1 MMTKLSENLN
11 DLREH
16 MVPDWTE
23 ARSQAVLDQIHR
35 RKAQSKRQ
43 RIALSGL
50 AMAGAVATAVFVL
63 QGPNAGVRPSA
74 ATSGSNAATSKAVAV
89 ATTHYAA
96 AKTLLLADQS
106 TVEVSAGSDLAV
118 RENTPKRVAIDLPRG
133 GANFDVVPDASR
145 SFIVRAGEISVSV
158 LGTMFQVRH
167 RDSGILVAV
176 RHGRVQVTHGNRVH
190 FVSTGEGVLF
200 AKDGSAMP
208 TVVARQ
214 TSESRADVSTE
225 DTLIHGKSRKLSNRP
240 ANVGPSW
247 RALAKAGEYEAAYD
261 KLQAHRASVDMNDP
275 SILLDAADGAR
286 FSGHPTEAVRFLDE
300 LMSRYRQGPM
310 APLAAFTL
318 GRVCLEQLGQPQ
330 RAADAF
336 ALAYA
341 LSPQGSL
348 AQDALARE
356 VEALSKGGR
365 DQEAFERAQV
375 YLQRY
380 PEGRRLRAVR
390 MYGGLP

>member
-1 MMTKLSENLN
+1 MTRLSDTIEK
-11 DLREH
+11 LREH
-16 MVPDWTE
+16 MVPDWSE
-23 ARSQAVLDQIHR
+23 PRSQAVLNQIHR
-35 RKAQSKRQ
+35 RKAQARRKRV
-43 RIALSGL
+43 AFSGL
-50 AMAGAVATAVFVL
+50 AMAGAVAAAIFVV
-63 QGPNAGVRPSA
+63 QSPDPNFRSIAPAYPSSS
-74 ATSGSNAATSKAVAV
+74 ATSEVVAI
-89 ATTHYAA
+89 APTHYPA
-96 AKTLLLADQS
+96 AKTLLLADHS

-145 SFIVRAGEISVSV
+145 SFVVHAGKVSVSV

-167 RDSGILVAV
+167 QKSGILVAV
-176 RHGRVQVTHGNRVH
+176 THGRVQVTHGNRVH

-200 AKDGSAMP
+200 TQDGSAVP
-208 TVVARQ
+208 TSGAAQ
-214 TSESRADVSTE
+214 APEAQAIDSSEGNRGRT
-225 DTLIHGKSRKLSNRP
+225 KSRKSTNRP
-240 ANVGPSW
+240 STTSPSW
-247 RALAKAGEYEAAYD
+247 RALTKAGEYEAAYD
-261 KLQAHRASVDMNDP
+261 KLQMQRASLDMSDP
-275 SILLDAADGAR
+275 AILLDAADAAR
-286 FSGHPTEAVRFLDE
+286 FSGHPTDAVQFLDE
-300 LMSRYRQGPM
+300 LMSRSRQSPM

-330 RAADAF
+330 RAAEAF
-336 ALAYA
+336 ALAYS
-341 LSPQGSL
+341 LSPHGSL